1 MSKYSLLDFEAILKT
16 YLNPLDPRDNDVY
29 SAIAFL
35 AVENG
40 KAKTTASLRLIVE
53 DIITDVKTRQSERH
67 RDITSTEVLLALAAQ
82 KLARFN
88 SDAGK
93 WVLSPTFRLLDCLQV
108 GDNGLLQCSR
118 YRCKEI
124 KMDFPLIKRRDK
136 FVRMYRDFGR
146 TDSKRT
152 ITIRML
158 LTGERA
164 GTVIAYKDSKG
175 SLAWKSSIEEKREG
189 VSEDVLFLPKSPSEL
204 SGN

>member
-1 MSKYSLLDFEAILKT
+1 MSKYSLPAFKAILKM
-16 YLNPLDPRDNDVY
+16 YLNPSDHRDNDLY

-40 KAKTTASLRLIVE
+40 KARMTESLRLIVD
-53 DIITDVKTRQSERH
+53 DIITDVKARRPLH
-67 RDITSTEVLLALAAQ
+67 KGITSTEVLLALAAQ
-82 KLARFN
+82 KLVRFN
-88 SDAGK
+88 GEAGK
-93 WVLSPTFRLLDCLQV
+93 WILSPTLRLLDCLQV
-108 GDNGLLQCSR
+108 GENGLLQCSR

-124 KMDFPLIKRRDK
+124 QLDASLIKRRNSS
-136 FVRMYRDFGR
+136 VRMYRDFGK

-189 VSEDVLFLPKSPSEL
+189 MSENVLFLPKSPSEL

>member
-1 MSKYSLLDFEAILKT
+1 MSKYSLPDFEAILKM
-16 YLNPLDPRDNDVY
+16 YLNPSDHRKNDVY
-29 SAIAFL
+29 STIAFL

-40 KAKTTASLRLIVE
+40 KARMTESLRLIVD
-53 DIITDVKTRQSERH
+53 DIITDVKARQPLH
-67 RDITSTEVLLALAAQ
+67 KGITSTEVLLALAAQ

-93 WVLSPTFRLLDCLQV
+93 WVLSPTSRLLDCLQV

-118 YRCKEI
+118 YRCKGI
-124 KMDFPLIKRRDK
+124 KMDLSLFKRRDS
-136 FVRMYRDFGR
+136 FVRMYRDFGI
-146 TDSKRT
+146 TDSERT

-175 SLAWKSSIEEKREG
+175 SLAWKSSIKEKREG
-189 VSEDVLFLPKSPSEL
+189 VSEDVLFLPKSPSQL